1 MHASHFRSLL
11 QAGLFADAPAA
22 VLDLCEDGGR
32 IFSANPGDV
41 LPPAGARSAGLIV
54 VLQGRVEL
62 REPDGAAARVA
73 DIGAG
78 EILDEIPVVTGQAA
92 DTDAV
97 AVLPCTLLELGRDTL
112 RHIAAHWPV
121 FDARLAQGAARR
133 QRGLIFRRSMRALA
147 AGLDAAEL
155 DAWLAQAD
163 EVLLPRGA
171 CLMRQGEPADAWY
184 VLTSGRLAVTT
195 GAAGHGAGQRRSA
208 DLLPGASV
216 GEIGLLA
223 GGLRSATVTAAREAS
238 LMRLSRA
245 HFERHA
251 DAHPAFARTLM
262 GTVVQR
268 LLDQAAPQPARG
280 APVLMLLRASD
291 AASLQAAFEQLG
303 TALQHTA
310 RTALCTRQAFEA
322 AVGRAIDTEA
332 LAAPSHPLWG
342 RFDVWLAEAQRAHE
356 LVLLDA
362 GAADDLWSHEC
373 LLHAD
378 RAVWLAE
385 PLAAGA
391 DAPPPALCTRLLG
404 AQRAAGNP
412 PWQLLLV
419 HPADTA
425 QPRNTRAWLEA
436 AAFDGVLHLRSDD
449 AATHERAARLLA
461 GKGHGLA
468 LSGGGARGLAHI
480 GVIDAFKQLGVP
492 IDCIGGTSMGA
503 IQAAMH
509 AMGLSLAETVA
520 LNRYVIGRKPFR
532 ELTLPL
538 ISLVGS
544 RRRDACIQ
552 KSYGG
557 YQIEDLWLPFL
568 AVSTDLHS
576 AQAVVH
582 ERGPLALAVAASAS
596 IPGLL
601 VPVTDGARVL
611 VDGGVVNNLP
621 ADLVKARCGGIL
633 FASKVAP
640 SDDVRAPRGGFPS
653 AWAVLAHRLLP
664 WRRPLQTPSLG
675 SLLMRTMT
683 VGGEHHLQ
691 HVARHIDVLIEPDVD
706 RYGMMQFEAL
716 PALIEAGASAAR
728 QVLAAWLAPHEAE
741 STCPPQVDTL
751 RRHARYDAGG

>member
-1 MHASHFRSLL
+1 MHASHFRRLL

-22 VLDLCEDGGR
+22 VLDLCEGSGR
-32 IFSANPGDV
+32 VFSVNPGDV
-41 LPPAGARSAGLIV
+41 LLPAGTRSNGLIV

-62 REPDGAAARVA
+62 RVPDDTAAGLA

-78 EILDEIPVVTGQAA
+78 ETLDEIQAVTGQAA

-97 AVLPCTLLELGRDTL
+97 AVAPCTLLELGRDTL
-112 RHIAAHWPV
+112 RNIAAQWPA
-121 FDARLAQGAARR
+121 FDARLAQGATRR
-133 QRGLIFRRSMRALA
+133 QRGLIFRRSTLALA

-155 DAWLAQAD
+155 DAWLAEAD

-195 GAAGHGAGQRRSA
+195 GTGADQRRSA

-223 GGLRSATVTAAREAS
+223 GGLRSATVTAARDAS

-251 DAHPAFARTLM
+251 DAHPAFARRLM

-268 LLDQAAPQPARG
+268 LLDQVVPPQPPG
-280 APVLMLLRASD
+280 APVLVLLRASD
-291 AASLQAAFEQLG
+291 AAALQAAFEQLG
-303 TALQHTA
+303 AALQRTA
-310 RTALCTRQAFEA
+310 RTALCTRPAFEA
-322 AVGRAIDTEA
+322 AVGRGVDAEA

-362 GAADDLWSHEC
+362 GAAGDLWSHEC

-385 PLAAGA
+385 PLAAEA
-391 DAPPPALCTRLLG
+391 DAPPPALCTRLRD
-404 AQRAAGNP
+404 AQRAAGSP
-412 PWQLLLV
+412 PWQLLLA
-419 HPADTA
+419 HPAATV
-425 QPRNTRAWLEA
+425 QPRNTRAWLDVA
-436 AAFDGVLHLRSDD
+436 SFDGVLHLRCDD

-520 LNRYVIGRKPFR
+520 LNRYVIGQKPFR
-532 ELTLPL
+532 EITLPL

-557 YQIEDLWLPFL
+557 HQIEDLWLPFL

-582 ERGPLALAVAASAS
+582 ERGSLALAVAASAS

-601 VPVTDGARVL
+601 VPVSDGARVL

-621 ADLVKARCGGIL
+621 ADLIKARCGGTL
-633 FASKVAP
+633 FACKVAP
-640 SDDVRAPRGGFPS
+640 SDDVRAPPGGFPS

-675 SLLMRTMT
+675 SLLVRTMT

-691 HVARHIDVLIEPDVD
+691 HVVRHIDVLIEPDVD

-741 STCPPQVDTL
+741 STCPPQVYTL
-751 RRHARYDAGG
+751 PRHARHDAGG